1 MTPSRSYLWPRRA
14 AGAVACVLLSTSP
27 AAYAAD
33 SIDANEAKRRL
44 DAVDG
49 MLVSMRADLDEV
61 AEGYRSPV
69 KREGGR
75 LQRRL
80 REAEIQAILGDHY
93 RAAIVLLD
101 VAERPELR
109 VEPEYPQAIFLLAE
123 SLRQADFPRVARSY
137 YLQLAPSAT
146 GVRLAE
152 VVLGLLETSSDTGD
166 FSGTEEHVRRL
177 KASGVTTSAAVD
189 FAYGKALFRGAD
201 RDVMRLSQALT
212 LFRAVPANVS
222 VAAPAAYY
230 EGVTLVRQGRLEEAL
245 VAFEKTR
252 VRSKTHPDARRVSEL
267 ASLSLGRIHQELG
280 NVPQALDSYQ
290 DVSQNSQYFAEML
303 FEVGWVHVKDAE
315 IAPDADAQRAAF
327 QRALDATELLS
338 AAAPESRLFPDAKV
352 LQGNLQIRLGAPETA
367 YDTFQAIVDRYGGA
381 RAELEAL
388 LATRKDARAFFEDLV
403 ATDLENLND
412 GSLLPPMVVEF
423 ALGDDDVSTA
433 VDVRRELSATETDL
447 ETSTEMVRTL
457 EAALQSEQ
465 RFGMFPGVRGARLR
479 ALSVQNRLLS
489 AERTLLRTERDMM
502 TPHVD
507 PATGARLD
515 AIRGRAREVEEDIAS
530 LPTSGDGIEGNRKAL
545 KTAYQDVGHRAFQQ
559 LGEVRSMRAQLVAV
573 RLWMRNQ
580 RVTLAAKKAEINAE
594 RMTKAGDELEEL
606 EDALGVIQT
615 EIERASILSTGD
627 GGWARAER
635 LRTELRATR
644 DEQAQLLG
652 SSRSRLPSDLRGVA
666 ARLDQQRTALR
677 GVETNLGRLQARL
690 EQDVDARVDEVRRRV
705 LAELRALEN
714 HRREYLALATDAEQ
728 LLGPIAEQTVESVGS
743 EFGSLV
749 RKADVG
755 ILDVAWARKRARSEQ
770 VTELVQELQRRS
782 SELESELADVLEDE

>member
-1 MTPSRSYLWPRRA
+1 MISGRSHLG
-14 AGAVACVLLSTSP
+14 GAVALACAVAVP
-27 AAYAAD
+27 AHAQGL
-33 SIDANEAKRRL
+33 DAGEVRKRL
-44 DAVDG
+44 DAVDSD
-49 MLVSMRADLDEV
+49 LVAMRADLDEV

-137 YLQLAPSAT
+137 YLELAPSASGT
-146 GVRLAE
+146 RLAE

-166 FSGTEEHVRRL
+166 FSGTEVHVQRL
-177 KASGVTTSAAVD
+177 KQSGVTASSAVD

-201 RDVMRLSQALT
+201 RDVMRLTRALE

-245 VAFEKTR
+245 GAFEKAR
-252 VRSKTHPDARRVSEL
+252 VRSKTHPDARRVAEL
-267 ASLSLGRIHQELG
+267 ASLSLGRLNQEAG
-280 NVPQALDSYQ
+280 NVSQALDSYQ
-290 DVSQNSQYFAEML
+290 EVSQNSPYFADML
-303 FEVGWVHVKDAE
+303 FEVAWVHVKDAE
-315 IAPDADAQRAAF
+315 IAPDAKTQRAAF

-338 AAAPESRLFPDAKV
+338 AAAPESKLFPDAQV

-367 YDTFQAIVDRYGGA
+367 YDTFQSIVDQYGGA
-381 RAELEAL
+381 RSELETL

-403 ATDLENLND
+403 ATDLEDLSEGN
-412 GSLLPPMVVEF
+412 LLPPMVVEF
-423 ALGDDDVSTA
+423 ALGDDDVATA
-433 VDVRRELSATETDL
+433 VDVRKELATTEADL
-447 ETSTEMVRTL
+447 ETSREMVRTL

-465 RFGMFPGVRGARLR
+465 RFGMFPGVRAARIR
-479 ALSVQNRLLS
+479 ALSIQNRLLT

-502 TPHVD
+502 APHVD
-507 PATGARLD
+507 DATRARLD
-515 AIRGRAREVEEDIAS
+515 AIRGRARKVEEDIAS

-545 KTAYQDVGHRAFQQ
+545 KTAYQDVDHRAFQQ
-559 LGEVRSMRAQLVAV
+559 LAQVRNLQAQLVAV
-573 RLWMRNQ
+573 RLWMRNEK
-580 RVTLAAKKAEINAE
+580 VTLPEKKADLNAE
-594 RMTKAGDELEEL
+594 RMSKAKDELVEL
-606 EDALGVIQT
+606 EGALRGIQT

-635 LRTELRATR
+635 LRSELRETR
-644 DEQAQLLG
+644 EEQARLL
-652 SSRSRLPSDLRGVA
+652 SASRSRLPTDLRAVA
-666 ARLDQQRTALR
+666 ARLDQQREALR

-690 EQDVDARVDEVRRRV
+690 EQDVEARVDEVRGRV
-705 LAELRALEN
+705 LTELRAIEGQRN
-714 HRREYLALATDAEQ
+714 EYVGLADRAEQ

-755 ILDVAWARKRARSEQ
+755 ILDVAWARKRERSDQ

-782 SELESELADVLEDE
+782 SELESELADVLEDDE